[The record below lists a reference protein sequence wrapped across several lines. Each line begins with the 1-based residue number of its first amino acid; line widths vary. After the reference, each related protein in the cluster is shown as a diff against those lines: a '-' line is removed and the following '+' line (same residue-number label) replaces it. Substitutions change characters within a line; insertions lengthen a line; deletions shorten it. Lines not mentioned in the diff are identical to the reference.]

1 MSDKICVFFY
11 KGVNMKINDLYDI
24 LKNYP
29 SILNIEDELLFINY
43 LKDIESEKAKFME
56 ILSHIQDSHQDNG
69 IFEVTDSNFYIF
81 KEYIS
86 WMQELGKKLDL
97 DLTKYLDGF
106 EVRLI

>member
-1 MSDKICVFFY
+1 
-11 KGVNMKINDLYDI
+11 MKINDLYDI

-43 LKDIESEKAKFME
+43 LKDIEISDIELEKEKFIE
-56 ILSHIQDSHQDNG
+56 IISNIQESHQDNG
-69 IFEVTDSNFYIF
+69 IFEVTDSNFHIF
-81 KEYIS
+81 KEYMAWIKA
-86 WMQELGKKLDL
+86 LGEKLDM

>member
-1 MSDKICVFFY
+1 
-11 KGVNMKINDLYDI
+11 MKINDLYNK

-29 SILNIEDELLFINY
+29 SILNIAY
-43 LKDIESEKAKFME
+43 LKEADISDIKLEISKFME
-56 ILSHIQDSHQDNG
+56 ILSHIQYSHQDNG
-69 IFEVTDSNFYIF
+69 IFEVTDSNFHIF

-86 WMQELGKKLDL
+86 WIKALGEKLDM